1 MSFRSRRHRRGLSIL
16 DVMISVGILLM
27 LSIFTVVSIQ
37 NATKMNTTLKAQDRS
52 FRTPMQLIRR
62 QIQLA
67 FLTESI
73 TAAERY
79 RTVFVGK
86 DGDPDTL
93 WFATRGH
100 QRRFRDSRESDQ
112 AEITIWAERMPRIDG
127 FESEGNILYYRL
139 STIIDHEP
147 AEGGTVTPLAYNVKT
162 FNLRYLDGRVNVWR
176 DEWDSRSADAP
187 NMLPRAV
194 ELTMV
199 MLVPDPKRKGR
210 FVERPLRTT
219 ISLAFAEPMVQQR
232 ANQDFGR

>member
-1 MSFRSRRHRRGLSIL
+1 MTVHHRRRRRGLSIL

-27 LSIFTVVSIQ
+27 LTTFTVVSIQ
-37 NATKMNTTLKAQDRS
+37 NATRMNTTLKNQDRS
-52 FRTPMQLIRR
+52 YRTPMLMIRR

-79 RTVFVGK
+79 RTVFIGK
-86 DGDPDTL
+86 DSDPDTL

-100 QRRFRDSRESDQ
+100 QRRYRDSRESDQ

-127 FESEGNILYYRL
+127 FESEGNILYFRL
-139 STIIDHEP
+139 SPIIDHEP
-147 AEGGTVTPLAYNVKT
+147 AEGGTIQPLAYNVKS

-187 NMLPRAV
+187 NILPRAV
-194 ELTMV
+194 EVTMV

-210 FVERPLRTT
+210 FVERPLKST